1 MSQPFKLTSVSKLAH
16 GARRRLILRVECLW
30 LDSHYDTNRL
40 LRGGSWNNNSNNC
53 RASQRNNN
61 TPDNSNNNIGFR
73 VASTPRLEL
82 PQVISAGTHWR
93 GVQGSSQGRAS
104 RAWSESR

>member
-40 LRGGSWNNNSNNC
+40 LRGGSWNYDSDDC
-53 RASQRNNN
+53 RASQRGYD
-61 TPDNSNNNIGFR
+61 TPVNADNFIGFR
-73 VASTPRLEL
+73 VA
-82 PQVISAGTHWR
+82 
-93 GVQGSSQGRAS
+93 RAPF
-104 RAWSESR
+104 